1 MFGIIKSFSV
11 VLIPWM
17 LALLCSPSRA
27 LATPASYKP
36 EVIKDTRE
44 LGGYN
49 ELLPYVL
56 PSPHQEDAGTC
67 LYMSLTGVAEWWLA
81 RLNPQLSRSSNGPVD
96 LSERYLI
103 NASEAKENQKRVENW
118 RTDSIEIFNAT
129 RKSLLNSSY
138 PFAKGWY
145 REDSKGDI
153 FPAEPGAPGST
164 YGVIINWFDNL
175 KSVLTGYVYLPY
187 FERDILFADPDENEW
202 NVGLNPPGIV
212 ERVKR
217 ALVEN
222 KAPVQVIYNH
232 ESYWHSVFVV
242 GFDDTR
248 ANRDCGFVESS
259 LRYFDE
265 LQREFTKK
273 AETAPSESARKD
285 FLRRAKI
292 QRESKSKLQKSYNA
306 AGGCRGQGVFYVRN
320 SEFYG
325 ADGTYDYD
333 SSTKGDEKPYAPKIM
348 LFEYEW
354 LEHLS
359 NHIVQINVR

>member
-1 MFGIIKSFSV
+1 MLLVFWG
-11 VLIPWM
+11 
-17 LALLCSPSRA
+17 LALVCIPANA
-27 LATPASYKP
+27 LATPANYKP
-36 EVIKDTRE
+36 EIIQDTRT
-44 LGGYN
+44 LGGFN
-49 ELLPYVL
+49 ELVPFVL
-56 PSPHQEDAGTC
+56 PSPHQEDSGTC

-81 RLNPQLSRSSNGPVD
+81 KLNPLMSRSSNGPVD

-103 NASEAKENQKRVENW
+103 NASEAKENQTRIKNW

-129 RKSLLNSSY
+129 RKSVLNRAY
-138 PFAKGWY
+138 PFSKGWY

-153 FPAEPGAPGST
+153 FPAEPNAPGST

-175 KSVLTGYVYLPY
+175 KSVLSGYVSLPY

-217 ALVEN
+217 TLVEK
-222 KAPVQVIYNH
+222 KAPVQVVYNH

-248 ANRDCGFVESS
+248 PSRNCGFVESS
-259 LRYFDE
+259 IRYFDE
-265 LQREFTKK
+265 LQRDFTKL
-273 AETAPSESARKD
+273 AESAGTETERKEY
-285 FLRRAKI
+285 LRKAKI
-292 QRESKSKLQKSYNA
+292 QRESRSKLRKSYDA

-333 SSTKGDEKPYAPKIM
+333 LNQKGEEKPFAPKIM
-348 LFEYEW
+348 LYEYEW